1 MQYILILLTTLLI
14 SFSLQSQSLLFE
26 ITGNKLSKP
35 SYLFGTIHLTSDHK
49 IKSYL
54 LATKKLKQ
62 CKSYA
67 MEINPSDFDQEG
79 VLNKL
84 MIPGGKTLQNIL
96 SKEEYDSL
104 SVKFYR
110 EVGMSLTG
118 FEKIQPIFLI
128 VLMETGKSNKY
139 KPTAVLMMDVAL
151 AKLASKKMKVNGLET
166 LEEQIEAISAISIK
180 EQVQQLFDYQKNVSS
195 EQDSLYKTGDIEK
208 IYNATIAE
216 MTTNQI
222 QELLINRNIRMSE
235 RAILLLQKESTFIA
249 VGAAHLG
256 GEKGLVRLLREKG
269 FVLKEIIK

>member
-14 SFSLQSQSLLFE
+14 SFSLQSQSLLFQ
-26 ITGNKLSKP
+26 ITGNNLSKP

-49 IKSYL
+49 IKSYQ

-67 MEINPSDFDQEG
+67 MEINPSDFEQEG

-269 FVLKEIIK
+269 FV